1 MIPLGILAAATP
13 RAAGGGGSGGS
24 SYLDALAVTPVAA
37 YGLKKLISTA
47 TSAIRVRRSSDNAEQ
62 DIGFVGDA
70 LDTSSLSAF
79 VGSNSGF
86 VVKVYDQVG
95 ANHWLQAT
103 AGNQPRIVNAG
114 SYDGECVFD
123 GINDAFASTSA
134 YAFGTPRVGIYTN
147 LRTPTTGGVKI
158 LWEASTNFNFT
169 ANDNAFVGYYD
180 TGDGGLI
187 LGTRQGSAGYK
198 VNAFAVTAGVRKTLD
213 VLYDRGLTGTNEI
226 KCWQDGAAMTPTA
239 KYTLETSSNFASYAM
254 YIGARG
260 GSDLPADMG
269 LATFAIY
276 TADTSAIRSSIQAI
290 IA

>member
-1 MIPLGILAAATP
+1 MKPWDMM
-13 RAAGGGGSGGS
+13 RRMAGGA
-24 SYLDALAVTPVAA
+24 SYLDALAATPVAA

-70 LDTSSLSAF
+70 LDTSSLLAF

-86 VVKVYDQVG
+86 VAKMYDQVG

-103 AGNQPRIVNAG
+103 AAKQPRIVNAG

-123 GINDAFASTSA
+123 GIDDAFASTSA
-134 YAFGTPRVGIYTN
+134 YAFGTQRVGIYTN
-147 LRTPTTGGVKI
+147 LRTPTTGVKI
-158 LWEASTNFNFT
+158 LWEASTDFNT
-169 ANDNAFVGYYD
+169 NDNSFIGHSWPYDSPNGGMLVGA
-180 TGDGGLI
+180 
-187 LGTRQGSAGYK
+187 RQGPEGSK
-198 VNAFAVTAGVRKTLD
+198 KRVNAFAIAAGVRKTLE
-213 VLYDRGLTGTNEI
+213 VLYDRSLTGTDEI

-239 KYTLETSSNFASYAM
+239 KYTVDATSNFASYAM

-260 GSDLPADMG
+260 GSSLPADMG

-276 TADTSAIRSSIQAI
+276 TDDTSAIHNSIRAI

>member
-1 MIPLGILAAATP
+1 MKPWDMM
-13 RAAGGGGSGGS
+13 RRMAGGA
-24 SYLDALAVTPVAA
+24 SYLDALAATPVAA

-70 LDTSSLSAF
+70 LDTSSLLAF

-86 VVKVYDQVG
+86 VAKMYDQVG

-103 AGNQPRIVNAG
+103 AAKQPRIVNAG

-123 GINDAFASTSA
+123 GIDDAFASTSA
-134 YAFGTPRVGIYTN
+134 YAFGTQRVGIYTN
-147 LRTPTTGGVKI
+147 LRTPTTGAKL
-158 LWEASTNFNFT
+158 LWEASTNFNT
-169 ANDNAFVGYYD
+169 NDNAFIGYYD
-180 TGDGGLI
+180 SSNGGL
-187 LGTRQGSAGYK
+187 LVGARQGGYRL
-198 VNAFAVTAGVRKTLD
+198 NAFAIAAGVRKTLE
-213 VLYDRGLTGTNEI
+213 VLYDRSLTGTDEI

-239 KYTLETSSNFASYAM
+239 KATLDATSNFASYAM

-260 GSDLPADMG
+260 GSSLPADMG

-276 TADTSAIRSSIQAI
+276 TDDTSAIHNSIRAI

>member
-1 MIPLGILAAATP
+1 MKPWQMMQRMAV
-13 RAAGGGGSGGS
+13 GS
-24 SYLDALAVTPVAA
+24 SYLDALAVTPEAA

-70 LDTSSLSAF
+70 LDTASLLAF

-86 VVKVYDQVG
+86 VAKMYDQVG

-103 AGNQPRIVNAG
+103 AANQPRIVNAG

-123 GINDAFASTSA
+123 GINDAFTSTSA
-134 YAFGTPRVGIYTN
+134 YAFGTQRVGIYTN
-147 LRTPTTGGVKI
+147 LRTPTTWAKI
-158 LWEASTNFNFT
+158 LWESSTDFNII
-169 ANDNAFVGYYD
+169 ANANAFVGYYD
-180 TGDGGLI
+180 SSGGGLN
-187 LGTRQGSAGYK
+187 LGTRQGSGGYR
-198 VNAFAVTAGVRKTLD
+198 VNAFAIAAGVRKTLE
-213 VLYDRGLTGTNEI
+213 VLYDRALTGTDEI

-239 KYTLETSSNFASYAM
+239 KYTTELSSNFASYPM

-260 GSDLPADMG
+260 GSSSPADMG
-269 LATFAIY
+269 LTTFAIY
-276 TADTSAIRSSIQAI
+276 TGDTSGIRNSIRSI

>member
-1 MIPLGILAAATP
+1 MKPWDMM
-13 RAAGGGGSGGS
+13 RRMAGGGGGGS
-24 SYLDALAVTPVAA
+24 ASYLDALAATPVAA

-70 LDTSSLSAF
+70 LDTSSLLAF

-86 VVKVYDQVG
+86 VAKMYDQVG

-103 AGNQPRIVNAG
+103 ADNQPRIVNAG

-134 YAFGTPRVGIYTN
+134 YAFGTQRVGIYTN
-147 LRTPTTGGVKI
+147 LRTPTTGGKI
-158 LWEASTNFNFT
+158 LWEASTNFNDT
-169 ANDNAFVGYYD
+169 ANNNAFIGYYD
-180 TGDGGLI
+180 SSDGGL
-187 LGTRQGSAGYK
+187 LVGARQGPGGYR
-198 VNAFAVTAGVRKTLD
+198 VNAFAIAAGVRKTLE
-213 VLYDRGLTGTNEI
+213 VLYDRSLTGTDEI

-239 KYTLETSSNFASYAM
+239 KYTLDATSNFASYAM
-254 YIGARG
+254 YIGARS
-260 GSDLPADMG
+260 GSSFQSDMG

-276 TADTSAIRSSIQAI
+276 TDDTSAIHNSIRAI

>member
-1 MIPLGILAAATP
+1 MIISPYQFV
-13 RAAGGGGSGGS
+13 AGSGGGS

-70 LDTSSLSAF
+70 LDTSSLLAF

-86 VVKVYDQVG
+86 VAKMYDQVG

-103 AGNQPRIVNAG
+103 AANQPRIVNAG

-134 YAFGTPRVGIYTN
+134 YAFGTQRVGIYTN
-147 LRTPTTGGVKI
+147 LRTPTTGVKI
-158 LWEASTNFNFT
+158 LWEASTDFNNT

-180 TGDGGLI
+180 SSDGGLNI
-187 LGTRQGSAGYK
+187 STRQGSFGFRR
-198 VNAFAVTAGVRKTLD
+198 NAFGIAAGVRKTLE
-213 VLYDRGLTGTNEI
+213 VLYDRALTGTDEI
-226 KCWQDGAAMTPTA
+226 KCWQDGSAMTPTA
-239 KYTLETSSNFASYAM
+239 KNTAESSSNFASYAM

-260 GSDLPADMG
+260 GSSLPSDMG

-276 TADTSAIRSSIQAI
+276 TADTSAIRSGIRDI

>member
-1 MIPLGILAAATP
+1 MIISPYQFG
-13 RAAGGGGSGGS
+13 AGGGGGS
-24 SYLDALAVTPVAA
+24 SYLDSLAVTPVAA

-70 LDTSSLSAF
+70 LDTSSLLAF

-86 VVKVYDQVG
+86 VAKMYDQVG

-103 AGNQPRIVNAG
+103 AANQPRIVNAG

-134 YAFGTPRVGIYTN
+134 YAFGTQRVGIYTN
-147 LRTPTTGGVKI
+147 LRTPTTGAKI
-158 LWEASTNFNFT
+158 LWEASTDFNNT
-169 ANDNAFVGYYD
+169 ANDNAFVGSYD
-180 TGDGGLI
+180 SSNGGLI
-187 LGTRQGSAGYK
+187 VGSRQGSYGYRL
-198 VNAFAVTAGVRKTLD
+198 NAFAISAGVLKTLE
-213 VLYDRGLTGTNEI
+213 VLYDRALTGTDEI

-239 KYTLETSSNFASYAM
+239 KDTAESSSNFGSYAM
-254 YIGARG
+254 YIGARS
-260 GSDLPADMG
+260 GSSFPSDMG

-276 TADTSAIRSSIQAI
+276 TADTSAIRSGIRDI